1 MFVHGV
7 ISSKIAVDVARAV
20 WTAARDEI
28 VTQSGKQFDLDV
40 VDAFRDRESALQA
53 VRRARVTVS

>member
-1 MFVHGV
+1 M
-7 ISSKIAVDVARAV
+7 R

-28 VTQSGKQFDLDV
+28 VAQSGKQFDPDV
-40 VDAFRDRESALQA
+40 VEAFRDRESALQA